1 MPTPPPLPPGKVRKV
16 LSRGDKVV
24 IVVATLIAGTIVMLG
39 LLRLFFHVLGLMFT
53 GGGGAGG
60 N

>member
-1 MPTPPPLPPGKVRKV
+1 MNAPPPLPPGKVREA
-16 LSRGDKVV
+16 LSRGDKVA

-39 LLRLFFHVLGLMFT
+39 LLWLFIYILGLMFT

>member
-1 MPTPPPLPPGKVRKV
+1 MPAPPPLPPGKPRKV
-16 LSRGDKVV
+16 LSRGDKVA

-39 LLRLFFHVLGLMFT
+39 VLWLLIYILGLMFT